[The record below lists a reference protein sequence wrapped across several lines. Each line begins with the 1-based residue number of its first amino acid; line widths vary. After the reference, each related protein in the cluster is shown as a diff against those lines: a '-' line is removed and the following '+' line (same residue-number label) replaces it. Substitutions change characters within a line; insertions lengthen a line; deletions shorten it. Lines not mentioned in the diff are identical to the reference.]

1 MLIIFTRGIRL
12 RFFVNIISLIFGSVN
27 YFENVARR
35 QRNVSELLLNF
46 IHVFLIHECDDITS
60 PNFELGS
67 PLHFVSQQSN
77 YKEL

>member
-1 MLIIFTRGIRL
+1 MIPFI
-12 RFFVNIISLIFGSVN
+12 NIIDLVFGSVN

-46 IHVFLIHECDDITS
+46 IRVFLVPECDDITY

-67 PLHFVSQQSN
+67 HRLFASKISTR
-77 YKEL
+77 